1 MNCAGIKSKSI
12 SFEAVLKDLKPS
24 IWMLQE
30 TKLRP
35 NEQIACAS
43 LSDYQVYYL
52 SRQRSQG
59 GGVALGVKKNL
70 ESTLVN
76 EGPEEIEILSVKVI
90 LDKMPLRI
98 ITAYGPQEN
107 EKKSKKDD
115 FWEFL
120 ENEVNSAEFMKD
132 GLIIQMDGNLHA
144 GPNLIKNDPNTQNQ
158 NGKLFMEFLDRN
170 KQLTVV
176 NSLEVCEGVITRSRI
191 VENKTEEAVLDFFV
205 VNAKVLP
212 FVKKMLVDEN
222 KEFSLINLAQ
232 IKKNKKFI
240 ESDHNALVIE
250 MEINE
255 QQEKPKREEIFNF
268 RSKAGQEAFKN
279 ETEINEDLLNCFRNN
294 QPFEVQIKI
303 WKNVLMIF

>member
-59 GGVALGVKKNL
+59 AGVALGVNKNL

-107 EKKSKKDD
+107 EKK
-115 FWEFL
+115 
-120 ENEVNSAEFMKD
+120 
-132 GLIIQMDGNLHA
+132 
-144 GPNLIKNDPNTQNQ
+144 
-158 NGKLFMEFLDRN
+158 
-170 KQLTVV
+170 
-176 NSLEVCEGVITRSRI
+176 
-191 VENKTEEAVLDFFV
+191 
-205 VNAKVLP
+205 
-212 FVKKMLVDEN
+212 
-222 KEFSLINLAQ
+222 
-232 IKKNKKFI
+232 
-240 ESDHNALVIE
+240 
-250 MEINE
+250 
-255 QQEKPKREEIFNF
+255 
-268 RSKAGQEAFKN
+268 
-279 ETEINEDLLNCFRNN
+279 
-294 QPFEVQIKI
+294 
-303 WKNVLMIF
+303 